1 MSAVI
6 EPVQHEPAAPPAPAA
21 DVVSQPLAR
30 LPSAGRN
37 RRVLIVVQNLS
48 VPLDRRVWQ
57 ECRALKAAGYGVSVI
72 CPKGPGEAS
81 FQELEGVRIHR
92 YTPPP
97 VAKGFAGYAG
107 EFAYCW
113 MRTAALSLKLARA
126 EGFDAIQA
134 CNPPDTYWALALP
147 YKLTGT
153 RFVFDQHDL
162 NPEVYASRFGK
173 ASGVLY
179 NGLLALERATYKV
192 ADHVI
197 STNESYRDVALGR
210 GQQRPDEVSVVR
222 SGPDATTMVR
232 GEPVPELRKGRK
244 HLLAYL
250 GIMGPQDG
258 VDGVLHAMRRLLD
271 AGRDDTHL
279 ALLGFGDCLDDLKAL
294 STELDLDDHV
304 TFTGRVGPVEIR
316 DYLSTASVG
325 LSPDP
330 LSPLNDVSTMNKT
343 LEYMAFELPVVAF
356 DLKETQ
362 VSAGEAAIYVR
373 DGDFEGYAS
382 AISELL
388 DDEERRR
395 EMGRIGRRRIEDE
408 FAWQHQAPRYVEVFR
423 SLLGGPEVTEAG
435 TGAGAGARTAGR
447 GRRAGRR
454 RLVSTSLL
462 NGRAR

>member
-1 MSAVI
+1 MSAVV
-6 EPVQHEPAAPPAPAA
+6 EPMPGEELATSPAA
-21 DVVSQPLAR
+21 VEGVSNQPLGPVPAE
-30 LPSAGRN
+30 GGT
-37 RRVLIVVQNLS
+37 RRVLIIVQNLS

-57 ECRALKAAGYGVSVI
+57 ECRALTAAGYGVSVI

-81 FQELEGVRIHR
+81 FELLEGVRIHR

-113 MRTAALSLKLARA
+113 LRTAALSVKVARQ

-173 ASGVLY
+173 AEGLLY

-197 STNESYRDVALGR
+197 STNESYRNVALGR
-210 GQQRPDEVSVVR
+210 GKQSPEGVSVVR

-258 VDGVLHAMRRLLD
+258 VDGVLHAMRRLVD
-271 AGRDDTHL
+271 AGRDDAHL
-279 ALLGFGDCLDDLKAL
+279 ALLGFGDCLEDLKVLA
-294 STELDLDDHV
+294 TELDLDDYV
-304 TFTGRVGPVEIR
+304 TFTGRVGPTEIR

-362 VSAGEAAIYVR
+362 VSAGDAAVYVP
-373 DGDFEGYAS
+373 DGDFDGYA
-382 AISELL
+382 AAVSELL

-395 EMGRIGRRRIEDE
+395 EMGQRGRRRIEDE

-423 SLLGGPEVTEAG
+423 SLLGAPDAVEAPAAPG
-435 TGAGAGARTAGR
+435 K
-447 GRRAGRR
+447 RRERM
-454 RLVSTSLL
+454 RLVTTQLL